1 MSNVSKKKLSLPTVQ
16 QPAARWAF
24 VLAVCAALGVVVS
37 YYWRV
42 FYGLDARGVSAAGV
56 TGLCVGL
63 AVLAGAAA
71 LALRRVRDFAKKGAA
86 CILLCGV
93 LFAFANP
100 PMQTPDEPTTIF
112 APTLYPWAAL
122 ILMPSVATPRTWT
135 NLLRVPRRVGQ
146 RAHLGRAGH
155 RPRHP
160 RRAAVQL
167 RRVRAEA
174 VRQGWPGG
182 EHPGQF

>member
-24 VLAVCAALGVVVS
+24 VLAVCASLGVVVS

-100 PMQTPDEPTTIF
+100 PMQTPDETDHYLRTYAISMGRF
-112 APTLYPWAAL
+112 DFDAQRGYPED
-122 ILMPSVATPRTWT
+122 VE
-135 NLLRVPRRVGQ
+135 

-160 RRAAVQL
+160 RRTAVQL
-167 RRVRAEA
+167 RRVRAET